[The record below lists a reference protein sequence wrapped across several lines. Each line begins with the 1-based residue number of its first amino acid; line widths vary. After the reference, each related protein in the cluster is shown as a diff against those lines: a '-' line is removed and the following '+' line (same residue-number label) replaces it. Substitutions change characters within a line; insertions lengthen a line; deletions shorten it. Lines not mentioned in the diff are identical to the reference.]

1 MTIFHRPRQPG
12 ASLAQRAAPRITSF
26 QPIPEQFARGRAG
39 PFRMDLADVLSA
51 DEMRDIAD
59 AGSLSFHCM
68 GDTGGVK
75 NPEPQKLVE
84 RGLEQSLHTGNI
96 APSLR
101 GAAMA
106 PSFCYH
112 LGDVVYYNGEVSEYF
127 AQFYDP
133 YEHYP
138 LPVLAIPG
146 NHDGEPVDANAISLE
161 GFYGNF
167 LAARSKDGKPTY
179 TPESRDSSRPAMTQ
193 PFFYWTL
200 TTPFATFIGLYSNVP
215 EHGRLDDTQRA
226 WFHAEM
232 KAADPKKALIVAVHH
247 PVYSFDDHHSGSPT
261 MAKELE
267 DAINESR
274 RVPNMV
280 LSAHVHNYQRIE
292 RAAGNHVVP
301 FFVIG
306 NGGYW
311 NLHHLAA
318 ATGYRDP
325 ETEARLMSGI
335 DSRHG
340 FMTFEISDSV
350 INGHMTTVPRPQ
362 ESWTDAQ
369 AYNASFD
376 VFTYSALPLH
386 LDDGQTVVL
395 VPPDGTNVPPH
406 VDHRAAHPPTAST
419 AAQKR
424 LQARDAHA
432 ARTAQRSQGHRTHAK
447 AGGAG

>member
-1 MTIFHRPRQPG
+1 MTTYHRPRQPG
-12 ASLAQRAAPRITSF
+12 ASLAQRAAPRLTGY
-26 QPIPEQFARGRAG
+26 QPIPAQFADGRNG
-39 PFRMDLADVLSA
+39 PFRMNLAEILTA
-51 DEMRDIAD
+51 EELQEITD
-59 AGSLSFHCM
+59 AGSMAFHCM

-75 NPEPQKLVE
+75 DPEPQRLVE
-84 RGLEQSLHTGNI
+84 RGLEQSLQHGNF

-106 PSFCYH
+106 PAFCYH

-127 AQFYDP
+127 SQYYDP

-138 LPVLAIPG
+138 LPILGIPG
-146 NHDGEPVDANAISLE
+146 NHDGEPIDKQATSLE
-161 GFYGNF
+161 GFYRNF
-167 LAARSKDGKPTY
+167 LALRSAGGKPTY
-179 TPESRDSSRPAMTQ
+179 TEESSDSGRPAMTQ
-193 PFFYWTL
+193 PFFYFTL

-215 EHGRLDDTQRA
+215 EHGRIDDAQRA
-226 WFHAEM
+226 WFRSEM
-232 KAADPKKALIVAVHH
+232 AAADKTKTLIVAVHH
-247 PVYSFDDHHSGSPT
+247 PIYSFDDHHSGSPT

-267 DAINESR
+267 DAINASR

-292 RAAGNHVVP
+292 RAVGSHTIP

-306 NGGYW
+306 HGGYW
-311 NLHHLAA
+311 NLHHMAA
-318 ATGYRDP
+318 ANGYRDP
-325 ETEARLMSGI
+325 ETEAKLIASI

-350 INGHMTTVPRPQ
+350 INGHLTTVPRPQ

-376 VFTYSALPLH
+376 VFSYSSLPAFLAE
-386 LDDGQTVVL
+386 GETVTL

-406 VDHRAAHPPTAST
+406 TDHKQDDAPARSPGSERRVTARNAHT
-419 AAQKR
+419 
-424 LQARDAHA
+424 
-432 ARTAQRSQGHRTHAK
+432 ARTATRSHHRS
-447 AGGAG
+447 

>member
-1 MTIFHRPRQPG
+1 MTTFHRARQPG
-12 ASLAQRAAPRITSF
+12 ASLAQHAPPRNTSF
-26 QPIPEQFARGRAG
+26 EPIPANFAQGRNP
-39 PFRMDLADVLSA
+39 PFRMDLGEVLTA
-51 DEMRDIAD
+51 EEIKEITD
-59 AGSLSFHCM
+59 AGSMSFHCI

-75 NPEPQKLVE
+75 NPEPQQLVE

-101 GAAMA
+101 AASMA

-112 LGDVVYYNGEVSEYF
+112 LGDVVYYNGEIAEYF
-127 AQFYDP
+127 PQFYDP

-138 LPVLAIPG
+138 LPILAIPG
-146 NHDGEPVDANAISLE
+146 NHDGEPINAQATSLE
-161 GFYGNF
+161 GFYKNF
-167 LAARSKDGKPTY
+167 LAPKTADGKPTY
-179 TPESRDSSRPAMTQ
+179 TTESRDSGRPAMTQ

-215 EHGRLDDTQRA
+215 EHGRLDDDQRA
-226 WFHAEM
+226 WFHSEM
-232 KAADPKKALIVAVHH
+232 KAADPKKALIVSVHH
-247 PVYSFDDHHSGSPT
+247 PVYSFDSHHSGSPT

-267 DAINESR
+267 DAINATR

-292 RAAGNHVVP
+292 RAVGAHTIP

-318 ATGYRDP
+318 AQGYRDP
-325 ETEARLMSGI
+325 ETEAKLVSAI

-340 FMTFEISDSV
+340 FMTFGISDSI
-350 INGHMTTVPRPQ
+350 INGNMTTVPRPQ
-362 ESWTDAQ
+362 ESWTDAT

-376 VFTYSALPLH
+376 VFSYTSLPLH
-386 LDDGQTVVL
+386 LADGETVVL

-406 VDHRAAHPPTAST
+406 IDHKAASPPAHSAAAH
-419 AAQKR
+419 R
-424 LQARDAHA
+424 RVQARDAHA
-432 ARTAQRSQGHRTHAK
+432 ARTAQRAHGKRHAS
-447 AGGAG
+447 G

>member
-1 MTIFHRPRQPG
+1 MATFNRSRQPG
-12 ASLAQRAAPRITSF
+12 ASLARRAAPRNTSF
-26 QPIPEQFARGRAG
+26 EPIPAQFAQGRNA
-39 PFRMDLADVLSA
+39 PFRMDLGEVLTAS
-51 DEMRDIAD
+51 ELQEITQ
-59 AGSLSFHCM
+59 AGSMAFHCL

-75 NPEPQKLVE
+75 SPEPQKLVE
-84 RGLEQSLHTGNI
+84 RGLEQSLHVGNI

-106 PSFCYH
+106 PAFCYH

-127 AQFYDP
+127 PQYYDP

-138 LPVLAIPG
+138 LPILAIPG
-146 NHDGEPVDANAISLE
+146 NHDGEPADANATTLE
-161 GFYGNF
+161 GFYRNF
-167 LAARSKDGKPTY
+167 LAVRSAQPAY
-179 TPESRDSSRPAMTQ
+179 TDESRDSGRPAMTQ

-215 EHGRLDDTQRA
+215 EHGRIDEQQRA

-232 KAADPKKALIVAVHH
+232 AAADRTKALIVAVHH
-247 PVYSFDDHHSGSPT
+247 PIYSFDDHHSGSPT

-267 DAINESR
+267 DAINGSK

-292 RAAGNHVVP
+292 RQVGGHTVP

-311 NLHHLAA
+311 NLHRLAA
-318 ATGYRDP
+318 ANGYRDP
-325 ETEARLMSGI
+325 ETEARLMSSI

-340 FMTFEISDSV
+340 FMTFEISASV
-350 INGHMTTVPRPQ
+350 INGHFSTVPRPQ

-376 VFTYSALPLH
+376 VFSYSSAPAFLKN
-386 LDDGQTVVL
+386 GEKVEL
-395 VPPDGTNVPPH
+395 VPPDGSNVPPH
-406 VDHRAAHPPTAST
+406 TDHTQAEAPARSPASD
-419 AAQKR
+419 KKV
-424 LQARDAHA
+424 QARSAHA
-432 ARTAQRSQGHRTHAK
+432 ARTAQRAPGNRQG
-447 AGGAG
+447 

>member
-1 MTIFHRPRQPG
+1 MSTFHRPRQPG
-12 ASLAQRAAPRITSF
+12 ASLAQHAVPRNTKF
-26 QPIPEQFARGRAG
+26 QPIPDPFAQGRNG
-39 PFRMDLADVLSA
+39 PFRMDLGEILTA
-51 DEMRDIAD
+51 DEIQEITD
-59 AGSLSFHCM
+59 AGRMSFHCL
-68 GDTGGVK
+68 GDSGGVK
-75 NPEPQKLVE
+75 NPEPQRLVE
-84 RGLEQSLHTGNI
+84 RGLEQSLQQGNI

-101 GAAMA
+101 GASMA

-112 LGDVVYYNGEVSEYF
+112 LGDVIYYNGEVSEYF

-138 LPVLAIPG
+138 LPIVAIPG
-146 NHDGEPVDANAISLE
+146 NHDGEPIDANATSLE
-161 GFYGNF
+161 GFYQNF
-167 LAARSKDGKPTY
+167 LAPKTAAAKPTY
-179 TPESRDSSRPAMTQ
+179 TPESRDSGRPAMTQ

-215 EHGRLDDTQRA
+215 EHGRLDDKQRE

-232 KAADPKKALIVAVHH
+232 QAADPRKALIVAVHH
-247 PVYSFDDHHSGSPT
+247 PVFSFDDHHSGSPT

-267 DAINESR
+267 DAINVSR

-292 RAAGNHVVP
+292 RAIGAHTIP

-306 NGGYW
+306 TGGYW

-318 ATGYRDP
+318 AQGYRDP
-325 ETEARLMSGI
+325 ETEAKLISAI

-340 FMTFEISDSV
+340 FVTFEISDSV

-362 ESWTDAQ
+362 ESWTDAS

-376 VFTYSALPLH
+376 VFSYTSSPAFLAKDETVALL
-386 LDDGQTVVL
+386 
-395 VPPDGTNVPPH
+395 PPDGTNVPAH
-406 VDHRAAHPPTAST
+406 TDHASEASPSRSATAH
-419 AAQKR
+419 R
-424 LQARDAHA
+424 RVQARDAHA
-432 ARTAQRSQGHRTHAK
+432 ARTAQRAHGQRSASG
-447 AGGAG
+447 

>member
-1 MTIFHRPRQPG
+1 MAIFHRPRQPG
-12 ASLAQRAAPRITSF
+12 ASLAQRAAPRNTKF
-26 QPIPEQFARGRAG
+26 EPIPAQFAQGRKA
-39 PFRMDLADVLSA
+39 PFRMDLSDVLTA
-51 DEMRDIAD
+51 GELQEITR
-59 AGSLSFHCM
+59 AGSMALHCM
-68 GDTGGVK
+68 GDTGDVK

-84 RGLEQSLHTGNI
+84 RGLEQSLQSGNI

-101 GAAMA
+101 GASMA
-106 PSFCYH
+106 PAFCYH
-112 LGDVVYYNGEVSEYF
+112 LGDVIYYNGEVSEYF
-127 AQFYDP
+127 PQYYDP

-138 LPVLAIPG
+138 LPILAIPG
-146 NHDGEPVDANAISLE
+146 NHDGEPADASATTLE
-161 GFYGNF
+161 GFYRNF
-167 LAARSKDGKPTY
+167 LAAKSAEPTY
-179 TPESRDSSRPAMTQ
+179 TDESRDSGRPAMTQ

-215 EHGRLDDTQRA
+215 EHGRIDGQQRA
-226 WFHAEM
+226 WFQAEM
-232 KAADPKKALIVAVHH
+232 AAADQHKALIVAVHH

-267 DAINESR
+267 DAVNASR

-292 RAAGNHVVP
+292 RQLGGHTVP

-311 NLHHLAA
+311 NLHRLAA
-318 ATGYRDP
+318 ANGYRDP
-325 ETEARLMSGI
+325 ETEAKLMSSI

-340 FMTFEISDSV
+340 FMTLEISDSV
-350 INGHMTTVPRPQ
+350 INGHFTTVPRPQ

-376 VFTYSALPLH
+376 VFSYTAVPVFLK
-386 LDDGQTVVL
+386 DGETVAL

-406 VDHRAAHPPTAST
+406 TDHTQTDPPARTP
-419 AAQKR
+419 AAQQKA
-424 LQARDAHA
+424 QARDAHA
-432 ARTAQRSQGHRTHAK
+432 ARTARRAPGKSRPEP
-447 AGGAG
+447 

>member
-1 MTIFHRPRQPG
+1 MTTFSRARQPG
-12 ASLAQRAAPRITSF
+12 ASLAHRGTPRNTKF
-26 QPIPEQFARGRAG
+26 QPIPAEYAQGRNG
-39 PFRMDLADVLSA
+39 PFRMDLGEVLTPGEIHEITQS
-51 DEMRDIAD
+51 
-59 AGSLSFHCM
+59 GSMSFHCM

-75 NPEPQKLVE
+75 NPEPQRLVE
-84 RGLEQSLHTGNI
+84 RGLEQSLHSGNI

-101 GAAMA
+101 GASMA

-112 LGDVVYYNGEVSEYF
+112 LGDVVYYNGEVKEYF
-127 AQFYDP
+127 PQFYDP

-138 LPVLAIPG
+138 LPILAIPG
-146 NHDGEPVDANAISLE
+146 NHDGEPIDDQATTLE
-161 GFYGNF
+161 GFYRNF
-167 LAARSKDGKPTY
+167 LAVKGAKPGY
-179 TPESRDSSRPAMTQ
+179 TDESQDSGRPVMTL

-215 EHGRLDDTQRA
+215 EHGRIDDQQRA
-226 WFHAEM
+226 WFHSEM
-232 KAADPKKALIVAVHH
+232 AAADPKKALIVAVHH
-247 PVYSFDDHHSGSPT
+247 PIYSFDDHHSGSPT
-261 MAKELE
+261 MGKELE
-267 DAINESR
+267 DAINTSR

-292 RAAGNHVVP
+292 RTAGAHVIP

-318 ATGYRDP
+318 ANGYRDP
-325 ETEARLMSGI
+325 ETEARLMSSI

-376 VFTYSALPLH
+376 VFSYTSLPLF
-386 LDDGQTVVL
+386 LADGETVAL
-395 VPPDGTNVPPH
+395 VPADGTNVPPH
-406 VDHRAAHPPTAST
+406 TDHTQADAPERTARSS
-419 AAQKR
+419 ARVA
-424 LQARDAHA
+424 ARDAHA
-432 ARTAQRSQGHRTHAK
+432 ARTSHRARGHQAAVET
-447 AGGAG
+447 

>member
-1 MTIFHRPRQPG
+1 MTTFHRARQPG
-12 ASLAQRAAPRITSF
+12 ASLAQKGTPRNTAF
-26 QPIPEQFARGRAG
+26 QPIPTAFAAGRNG
-39 PFRMDLADVLSA
+39 PFRMDLSDVLTA
-51 DEMRDIAD
+51 DEIKEITD
-59 AGSLSFHCM
+59 AGSMAFHCM

-84 RGLEQSLHTGNI
+84 RGLEQSLHSGNI

-106 PSFCYH
+106 PAFCYH

-138 LPVLAIPG
+138 LPIIAIPG
-146 NHDGEPVDANAISLE
+146 NHDGEPVDADATSLE
-161 GFYGNF
+161 GFYRNF
-167 LAARSKDGKPTY
+167 LVPKSATPAY
-179 TPESRDSSRPAMTQ
+179 TDESRDSGRPAMTQ
-193 PFFYWTL
+193 PFFYFTL
-200 TTPFATFIGLYSNVP
+200 TTPFATFVGLYSNVP
-215 EHGRLDDTQRA
+215 EHGRIDDRQRA
-226 WFHAEM
+226 WFQAEM
-232 KAADPKKALIVAVHH
+232 AAADPHKALVVAIHH
-247 PVYSFDDHHSGSPT
+247 PIYSFDDHHSGSPT

-267 DAINESR
+267 DAINASR

-280 LSAHVHNYQRIE
+280 LGAHVHNYQRIE
-292 RAAGNHVVP
+292 LQAGAHLIP

-318 ATGYRDP
+318 ANGYRDP
-325 ETEARLMSGI
+325 ETEARLMASI

-340 FMTFEISDSV
+340 FMTFDISDSV

-369 AYNASFD
+369 AFNASFD
-376 VFTYSALPLH
+376 VFSYTSLPQFLQP
-386 LDDGQTVVL
+386 GEMVTL

-406 VDHRAAHPPTAST
+406 TDHT
-419 AAQKR
+419 AATAPARSAAAQR
-424 LQARDAHA
+424 RAQARDAHG
-432 ARTAQRSQGHRTHAK
+432 ARTAQRARAHAP
-447 AGGAG
+447 G